1 MKTQS
6 LIMEKIFGMRFT
18 SHKVPRNYKAV
29 IINTLQ
35 AREVKESQ
43 PLPVGQ
49 QHKMED

>member
-1 MKTQS
+1 MKTES

-18 SHKVPRNYKAV
+18 NHKVLHNYKAV
-29 IINTLQ
+29 IITTLQ
-35 AREVKESQ
+35 ACEVKESQ